1 MGVSTIDSVIV
12 NVFLHLP
19 WRWEILVVGRK
30 KQGYRNTEVVVSV
43 LVLFILMDAVKSLSQ
58 HCSYLF
64 LMCPLFG
71 KKIKGCKQKW

>member
-1 MGVSTIDSVIV
+1 M
-12 NVFLHLP
+12 
-19 WRWEILVVGRK
+19 VGRK

-64 LMCPLFG
+64 LMFPLFG